1 MLRRVAEVYET
12 FELFDDGT
20 GCIHQ
25 SNFEIIIKAMGGSL
39 TAGMVLSFTVKFIFI
54 VTTDFRENWAHVL
67 SEDNENGIDYIEFVK
82 VILGFDL
89 TWVVELVEF

>member
-39 TAGMVLSFTVKFIFI
+39 TAGMVFSFTLKFIIFNRY
-54 VTTDFRENWAHVL
+54 DRLPRE
-67 SEDNENGIDYIEFVK
+67 
-82 VILGFDL
+82 LGARF
-89 TWVVELVEF
+89 ERR

>member
-39 TAGMVLSFTVKFIFI
+39 TAGMVLSFIVKFIFFNRY
-54 VTTDFRENWAHVL
+54 DRLPRE
-67 SEDNENGIDYIEFVK
+67 
-82 VILGFDL
+82 LGARF
-89 TWVVELVEF
+89 ERR

>member
-39 TAGMVLSFTVKFIFI
+39 TAGMVLSFTVKFIF
-54 VTTDFRENWAHVL
+54 
-67 SEDNENGIDYIEFVK
+67 
-82 VILGFDL
+82 
-89 TWVVELVEF
+89 